1 MGGNT
6 ARNALPSAS
15 LGNAAATTWLLPYC
29 APIRFHIGMKHSTRC
44 SAPRKYMIVHL
55 GLNVCWPGVTLPPR
69 LPYHDSHGM
78 LEQTSGVP
86 RVSAWLATAF
96 TVSGVEDANS
106 RSTLS
111 LWIARR
117 AGVPARVPLDSLS
130 YDLML
135 TL

>member
-6 ARNALPSAS
+6 ARNALPSAAF
-15 LGNAAATTWLLPYC
+15 GNAAATMWLLPYL

-44 SAPRKYMIVHL
+44 SAPRKYMIVYL
-55 GLNVCWPGVTLPPR
+55 GLNVVLPGVGLPPR

-96 TVSGVEDANS
+96 TVSGVEGANRTATS
-106 RSTLS
+106 S
-111 LWIARR
+111 LW
-117 AGVPARVPLDSLS
+117 V
-130 YDLML
+130 
-135 TL
+135 

>member
-15 LGNAAATTWLLPYC
+15 FGNAAATMWLLPYL

-44 SAPRKYMIVHL
+44 SAPRKYMIVYL
-55 GLNVCWPGVTLPPR
+55 GLNVDLPGVGLPPR

-86 RVSAWLATAF
+86 RVSAWLATAL
-96 TVSGVEDANS
+96 TVSGVDDANS

-111 LWIARR
+111 FWIACL
-117 AGVPARVPLDSLS
+117 ARVPAMVTLDWLS